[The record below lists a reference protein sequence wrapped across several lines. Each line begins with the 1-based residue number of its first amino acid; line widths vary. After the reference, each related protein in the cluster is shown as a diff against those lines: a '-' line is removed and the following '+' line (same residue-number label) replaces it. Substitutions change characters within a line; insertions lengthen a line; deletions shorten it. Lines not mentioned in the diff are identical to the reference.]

1 MQVKFKSDTGAKA
14 HMLAIAGGKGGCGK
28 TTTTLG
34 VGIEHPGAA
43 LAVDLDRGMPDLH
56 ALAAVDR
63 EPTMTTADP
72 LAAAQ
77 PAQSVPDDATLD
89 VVPAP
94 STDADQQEIL
104 SALTRLRTTEMQ
116 VFVDS
121 PAGATEAA
129 ALPLRVADRSLL
141 VSTLCAPALR
151 DTAKTA
157 AMARA
162 LDAPPVGVVLTR
174 TRLSPAAIETLLECP
189 VLAAI
194 PRTQPPVLESA
205 VVQAAYERLAHGI
218 RAGESV

>member
-1 MQVKFKSDTGAKA
+1 
-14 HMLAIAGGKGGCGK
+14 MLAIAGGKGGCGK

-34 VGIEHPGAA
+34 VGVEHPGAT

-56 ALAAVDR
+56 ALASVDR
-63 EPTMTTADP
+63 EPTMTGRDP

-77 PAQSVPDDATLD
+77 PAQAVPEGADVD

-94 STDADQQEIL
+94 PTDADQQEIA
-104 SALTRLRTTEMQ
+104 SALTQLRTANRQ
-116 VFVDS
+116 VFLDS

-174 TRLSPAAIETLLECP
+174 TRLSPGAIEALLDCP
-189 VLAAI
+189 VLAAV
-194 PRTQPPVLESA
+194 PRTRPPVLESA
-205 VVQAAYERLAHGI
+205 VAQAAYKRLAHGI